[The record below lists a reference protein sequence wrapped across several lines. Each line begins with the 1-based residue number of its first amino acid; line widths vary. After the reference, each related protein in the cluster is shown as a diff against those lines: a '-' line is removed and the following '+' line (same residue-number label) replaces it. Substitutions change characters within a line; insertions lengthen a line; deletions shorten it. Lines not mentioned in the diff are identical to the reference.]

1 MSNPLTSTVFPALS
15 AGNTASSLQS
25 LSSRAKAQAK
35 NAAGNFLTG
44 VGAANGAT
52 ATGTGGSTAATG
64 ATKTAAGTTFHH
76 MLDQALKKSAQGM
89 ATHAATAVGVH
100 PDQSNSPTNAQ
111 SATGHAVNV
120 IA

>member
-15 AGNTASSLQS
+15 AGYTAPSLPS
-25 LSSRAKAQAK
+25 LSQAKAQAK
-35 NAAGNFLTG
+35 NAANFLTG
-44 VGAANGAT
+44 GSAANGAT
-52 ATGTGGSTAATG
+52 ATGAGGTAATA
-64 ATKTAAGTTFHH
+64 ATAKTATGAGFHH

-89 ATHAATAVGVH
+89 ASHAATAVGVH

-111 SATGHAVNV
+111 ATTGHAVSI

>member
-1 MSNPLTSTVFPALS
+1 MSNPFTSTVFPTLS
-15 AGNTASSLQS
+15 TGYTAPSLQS
-25 LSSRAKAQAK
+25 LGSQAKTQAK
-35 NAAGNFLTG
+35 NAAGNFLAG
-44 VGAANGAT
+44 GSAANSAT
-52 ATGTGGSTAATG
+52 ATGAGSTTAATG
-64 ATKTAAGTTFHH
+64 ATTAAGTTFHH
-76 MLDQALKKSAQGM
+76 MLNQALKKSAQGM

>member
-15 AGNTASSLQS
+15 TGYTAPSLQS
-25 LSSRAKAQAK
+25 LSSQAKTQAK
-35 NAAGNFLTG
+35 NAAGNFLSG
-44 VGAANGAT
+44 GSAANGTT
-52 ATGTGGSTAATG
+52 ATGANGSTAATG
-64 ATKTAAGTTFHH
+64 ATNTTTGTTFHH